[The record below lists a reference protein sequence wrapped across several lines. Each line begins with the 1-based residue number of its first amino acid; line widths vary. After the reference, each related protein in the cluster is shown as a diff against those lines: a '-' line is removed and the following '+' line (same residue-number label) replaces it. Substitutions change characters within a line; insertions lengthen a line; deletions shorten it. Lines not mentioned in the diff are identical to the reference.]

1 MAEAV
6 QTSGFTIPPIPPTAQ
21 QAGSQPAPAAQPFQ
35 TPPAP
40 APQPAPQGGF
50 TQADI
55 DRAVA
60 AALAGKQATPAAQV
74 PANVPAPTPLGNPA
88 ASLDIADA
96 AASDTLLTS
105 LTNTFATLGNGVD
118 INRAIGN
125 ALTLNNPALI
135 DKAYLQEKGGTN
147 ASALVALAES
157 IVGRVQ
163 DQTKAAESAVYK
175 AAGDKATWD
184 AAAAAFNQRAPA
196 HLKAVV
202 AKLLESGNPDAI
214 GSGAQYVLEYSRQ
227 QGLVPQQAGLVQAGA
242 GVAGAQALSKEQFQ
256 EALFK
261 LDKNARGFE
270 QARAELFARRQVGKQ
285 QGI

>member
-1 MAEAV
+1 MNVA
-6 QTSGFTIPPIPPTAQ
+6 TDGFSIPPIPATAQ
-21 QAGSQPAPAAQPFQ
+21 PAGSQPAPVPAAPTFQ

-55 DRAVA
+55 DKAVQ
-60 AALAGKQATPAAQV
+60 AALAGQQTPA
-74 PANVPAPTPLGNPA
+74 PAAPVQAPLGNPA
-88 ASLDIADA
+88 QALDIADA
-96 AASDTLLTS
+96 AANDGLLTS
-105 LTNTFATLGNGVD
+105 LTATFSALGAGVD

-147 ASALVALAES
+147 AAALVALAES

-163 DQTKAAESAVYK
+163 DQTKAAEAAVYK
-175 AAGDKATWD
+175 AAGDKASWD

-202 AKLLESGNPDAI
+202 AKLLESGNPESI
-214 GSGAQYVLEYSRQ
+214 GSGAQYVLDYARQ

-242 GVAGAQALSKEQFQ
+242 GVPGAQGLSKQQFQ
-256 EALFK
+256 AELFK
-261 LDKNARGFE
+261 LDKRSPTFEADRG
-270 QARAELFARRQVGKQ
+270 ALFARRQVGKQ
-285 QGI
+285 LGI